1 MYLSD
6 EAIRDLN
13 TLAGWLA
20 LDDFSIRENLNPDLL
35 ILAGHAIMPTIIGA
49 LDFAAQTGVPVLL
62 SGGIG
67 HSTMLLQQAVKQ
79 DPLTAAI
86 ETEGLGEADIL
97 AEIAHQ
103 VFAIPWEKIE
113 IENRSTNC
121 GQNADFS
128 RDRLLAQSSIPAT
141 ILLVQDPLMQRR
153 TFESFEY
160 SWRQKMITCRFIN
173 WPVFVPHVV
182 KVDDSLVITGGQRAG
197 IWTLE
202 RYIAM
207 ILGEVKR
214 LRDDA
219 TGYGP
224 AGAGFIGHVDIPDA
238 VENAWRWLIENE
250 GVQVSIR

>member
-1 MYLSD
+1 MHISD

-13 TLAGWLA
+13 TLADWLA
-20 LDDFSIRENLNPDLL
+20 LDDLGDHERLSPDLL
-35 ILAGHAIMPTIIGA
+35 ILAGHAIMPNIIGA

-67 HSTMLLQQAVKQ
+67 HSTALLQQAVKQ

-86 ETEGLGEADIL
+86 ETEGKGEADIL

-128 RDRLLAQSSIPAT
+128 RDRLLAQSSFPTT

-153 TFESFEY
+153 TFESFQH
-160 SWRQKMITCRFIN
+160 SWRQKNLTGRFIN
-173 WPVFVPHVV
+173 WPVFVPRLVNV
-182 KVDDSLVITGGQRAG
+182 GDSLMITGGQRAG

-202 RYIAM
+202 RYISM
-207 ILGEVKR
+207 IFGEVKR
-214 LRDDA
+214 LRDDE

-224 AGAGFIGHVDIPDA
+224 AGAGFIGHVDIPVE
-238 VENAWRWLIENE
+238 VENAWRRLTENDE
-250 GVQVSIR
+250 LLVSVR

>member
-20 LDDFSIRENLNPDLL
+20 LDDLSARETLNPELL
-35 ILAGHAIMPTIIGA
+35 ILAGHAIMPNIIGA
-49 LDFAAQTGVPVLL
+49 LDLAAKTGIPVLL

-67 HSTMLLQQAVKQ
+67 HSTTLLQQAVKQ
-79 DPLTAAI
+79 DPLTATI
-86 ETEGLGEADIL
+86 ETEGRGEADIL
-97 AEIAHQ
+97 GEIAHQ
-103 VFAIPWEKIE
+103 VFAIPWENIE

-128 RDRLLAQSSIPAT
+128 RDTLLAQSSIPAT

-153 TFESFEY
+153 TFESFQH
-160 SWRQKMITCRFIN
+160 SWRQKNLTSRFIN

-197 IWTLE
+197 IWTIE

-214 LRDDA
+214 LRDDE

-224 AGAGFIGHVDIPDA
+224 AGAGFIDHVDIPDA
-238 VENAWRWLIENE
+238 VENAWRRLTANNKLL
-250 GVQVSIR
+250 VSVR

>member
-1 MYLSD
+1 MQIHD

-20 LDDFSIRENLNPDLL
+20 LDDFSTRATLNPDLL
-35 ILAGHAIMPTIIGA
+35 ILAGHAIMPNIIGA
-49 LDFAAQTGVPVLL
+49 LDVAAQIGVPVLL

-67 HSTMLLQQAVKQ
+67 HSTTLLQQAVKQ
-79 DPLTAAI
+79 DSLTTSI
-86 ETEGLGEADIL
+86 ETEGKGEADIL

-128 RDRLLAQSSIPAT
+128 RDTLLARSALPAT

-153 TFESFEY
+153 TFESFQH
-160 SWRQKMITCRFIN
+160 SWRQKNITSRFIN
-173 WPVFVPHVV
+173 WPVFVPHLV

-197 IWTLE
+197 IWTIE
-202 RYIAM
+202 RYISM

-214 LRDDA
+214 LRDDE

-238 VENAWRWLIENE
+238 VENAWRRLTENGE
-250 GVQVSIR
+250 LLVSVR